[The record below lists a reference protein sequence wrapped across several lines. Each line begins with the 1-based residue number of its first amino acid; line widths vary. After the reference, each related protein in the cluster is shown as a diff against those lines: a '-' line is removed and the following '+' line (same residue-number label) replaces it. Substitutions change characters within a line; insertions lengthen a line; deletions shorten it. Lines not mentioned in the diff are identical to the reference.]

1 MKPHPWLPD
10 RTNYGDAPTCD
21 NCRYD
26 ECENRRSGFICGGW
40 VEAEEVQVDL
50 FNRKGD
56 NIWT

>member
-40 VEAEEVQVDL
+40 VEAEAVQLDL
-50 FNRKGD
+50 FSMRGEN
-56 NIWT
+56 T